1 MKTLSR
7 VWRPRFDASMLR
19 QSGIRL
25 VSRPKQTSR
34 RAVSL
39 RLAARALIAPVAVVC
54 LPAIV
59 VFVLASHPSGPD
71 LFDLIP
77 LTSHS
82 DRYLILEWANLR
94 RAHNALIVGAIPS
107 GTMIRALGYM
117 MDGDRP
123 VRDGERV
130 RSFVLLPEA
139 GDALHP
145 ADRFG
150 DEMINV
156 ELQAGNEVSSS
167 DAVSFGFGALCGL
180 CRATLP
186 VIRRSTSWRMPE
198 LSLPTKGVFQNTLGS
213 TLRRSGTSSVV
224 AR

>member
-1 MKTLSR
+1 MLSGYWSGMKTLSR

-25 VSRPKQTSR
+25 ASRPKQTRR

-59 VFVLASHPSGPD
+59 VFVLASYPSGPD
-71 LFDLIP
+71 LFHLIP

-94 RAHNALIVGAIPS
+94 RAHNALIVDAIPS

-123 VRDGERV
+123 GRDGERV

-150 DEMINV
+150 DEMVNV
-156 ELQAGNEVSSS
+156 ELQAGNEVSFS
-167 DAVSFGFGALCGL
+167 G
-180 CRATLP
+180 
-186 VIRRSTSWRMPE
+186 RSLVWVW
-198 LSLPTKGVFQNTLGS
+198 G
-213 TLRRSGTSSVV
+213 TLRALPGDPSGHQALYALEN
-224 AR
+224 ARAEPADKRDISKYFR

>member
-25 VSRPKQTSR
+25 VSRPKQTRR

-59 VFVLASHPSGPD
+59 VFVLASYPSGPD
-71 LFDLIP
+71 LFHLIP

-156 ELQAGNEVSSS
+156 ELQAGNEVSFSRTQSRLGLGHSAGFAGRPFRSS
-167 DAVSFGFGALCGL
+167 SAL
-180 CRATLP
+180 R
-186 VIRRSTSWRMPE
+186 
-198 LSLPTKGVFQNTLGS
+198 LGECPS
-213 TLRRSGTSSVV
+213 
-224 AR
+224 